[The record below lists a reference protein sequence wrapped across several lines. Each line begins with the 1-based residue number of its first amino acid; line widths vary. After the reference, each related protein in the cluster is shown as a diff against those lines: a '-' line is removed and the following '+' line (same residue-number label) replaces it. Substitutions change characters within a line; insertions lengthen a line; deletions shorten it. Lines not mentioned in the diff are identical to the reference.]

1 MKKVALFILLSL
13 HLFAITNNVNNKKDK
28 LLFIK
33 TVKLADQ
40 GYTKKAL
47 KQVNL
52 LLQINPKNPEY
63 LLLKGNILKDLK
75 QYEEAKIALK
85 KVLDKEPNNIK
96 ARKLLEDI
104 KKLENISENDVIKNA
119 LNWLGDKGIDL
130 LFMFLGVLGGELLIS
145 AFSKC
150 NKEQKKEIRLF
161 VNSILNKL
169 SIKDNIGCYFINFLI
184 QITLALVFTI
194 IIALIILLKEPRI
207 FHLDTITKDE
217 FWSLIKSIYLILFI
231 IISAI
236 FFYKTKRTK
245 ISTEDVSLILMK
257 FYENKEYVKLKEEL
271 LEISRLP
278 KEYVDSIFENIV
290 FEDVREQ
297 IKLFYEFIKKGNK

>member
-1 MKKVALFILLSL
+1 M
-13 HLFAITNNVNNKKDK
+13 
-28 LLFIK
+28 
-33 TVKLADQ
+33 
-40 GYTKKAL
+40 
-47 KQVNL
+47 
-52 LLQINPKNPEY
+52 
-63 LLLKGNILKDLK
+63 
-75 QYEEAKIALK
+75 
-85 KVLDKEPNNIK
+85 
-96 ARKLLEDI
+96 
-104 KKLENISENDVIKNA
+104 
-119 LNWLGDKGIDL
+119 
-130 LFMFLGVLGGELLIS
+130 LGGELLIS
-145 AFSKC
+145 AVSKC

-297 IKLFYEFIKKGNK
+297 IKLFYEFIEKGNK